1 MPATAALFLVGAV
14 AICGLPPF
22 NGFASELLVY
32 LGLVRAAVTPGTAW
46 AALPAPVLAATGALA
61 VACFVKVVGI
71 VFLGEP
77 RTAAAGAAHESPPRM
92 LAPMAVLAG
101 GCLLLGV
108 APGLLVPALERVTA
122 VWAGDSVALPGLASL
137 APFGWVSAGALAVT
151 ALGGALL
158 LAVLPVCRRARS
170 RQPAL
175 PTWDCGYAAEPAGS
189 PRLQYTGS
197 SFAEIVTSRFAW
209 VLRPHETLPRIDGH
223 FPAPSAFHSHVDDT
237 VLERLVQP
245 AGRLSHALS
254 AWFRSLP
261 QGQLQRYVVYIVA
274 ALVPLLVW
282 AVVGGGAEP

>member
-1 MPATAALFLVGAV
+1 
-14 AICGLPPF
+14 
-22 NGFASELLVY
+22 
-32 LGLVRAAVTPGTAW
+32 
-46 AALPAPVLAATGALA
+46 
-61 VACFVKVVGI
+61 
-71 VFLGEP
+71 
-77 RTAAAGAAHESPPRM
+77 
-92 LAPMAVLAG
+92 MAVLAG

-122 VWAGDSVALPGLASL
+122 VWAGDAVALPGLASL

-237 VLERLVQP
+237 VLERLVA
-245 AGRLSHALS
+245 AGGTALT
-254 AWFRSLP
+254 RPLGLVP
-261 QGQLQRYVVYIVA
+261 VA
-274 ALVPLLVW
+274 AAGTAPALRRLHRGGPRPAPGL
-282 AVVGGGAEP
+282 GGGRRRGRAMRTPGASSPPRSASWR